1 MAVLQGGSQECALAT
16 AASILRDGFATFI
29 QGVGEGDEDM
39 QVCLCIV
46 WSTMSTHVI
55 CNFSRGWLAAIASL
69 KDSLRY
75 ASGVQATKIINISI
89 FKTLVCNDSD
99 STVSRVTAVPSRAFN
114 RSGSSAVGTKL
125 VVAAHTMSGK

>member
-1 MAVLQGGSQECALAT
+1 
-16 AASILRDGFATFI
+16 
-29 QGVGEGDEDM
+29 
-39 QVCLCIV
+39 
-46 WSTMSTHVI
+46 MSTHVI

-69 KDSLRY
+69 KDSMLY
-75 ASGVQATKIINISI
+75 ASGVQAKNKNIKNISI